1 MSKVRF
7 TARCNTAQCILEV
20 YLVSI
25 VTVGVEM
32 YVHISIVFNLKGK
45 GIKRCMKYL
54 SRLSKLI
61 I

>member
-45 GIKRCMKYL
+45 GIKRCIQL
-54 SRLSKLI
+54 
-61 I
+61 